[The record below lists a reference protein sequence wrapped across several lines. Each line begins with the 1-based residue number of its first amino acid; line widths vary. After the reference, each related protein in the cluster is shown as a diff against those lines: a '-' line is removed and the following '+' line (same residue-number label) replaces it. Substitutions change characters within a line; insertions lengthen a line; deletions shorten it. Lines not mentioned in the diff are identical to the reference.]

1 MIYCRK
7 KEEKSFMGYWE
18 DFLARS
24 DLEKYG
30 SNALLL
36 YALQLRFDIDD
47 IGAVAAEAI
56 TDGANDKK
64 CDLIYLDENNGI
76 AVIAQGYMRQNPQED
91 DIAKSNKAS
100 DLNTASGW
108 VFERNE
114 YDLPED
120 IRDQVLA
127 LREAV
132 KTENI
137 TRIYFWFVHN
147 CRESSQVKEELATVE
162 MAAKTLINK
171 FKTDNNIGVYAN
183 EIGKETL
190 EKWYA
195 STTNTILVGDDISI
209 PLHKKG
215 FELKGDKWKAYQTC
229 ISGRQLY
236 AFYKKYMDDLFSAN
250 PRRFLGIDKRAKT
263 KIINAGIKG
272 SAENT
277 PKNFWAYNNGIT
289 ALTHFYKIEND
300 YLKCRGISIINGA
313 QTTGS
318 IGSLAN
324 YPSDDLLISIR
335 VIECTDD
342 DTIRAIIDNNNK
354 QNEMLPSDF
363 RSNDS
368 TQKRLR
374 AEFQKYPNLIY
385 NGGLRKNQSVRGKEV
400 FDHFLVG
407 QMVMAFHGE
416 PVIAY
421 DNKVEI
427 WSNDKLYSEIFDDN
441 LTAEHIILVYSL
453 SKTIDQLKTD
463 LTQKKRS
470 NNISSVETEWLDYFG
485 NRGSRILLLS
495 TIAMNLETILDKP
508 LGNIRRLEYKD
519 SSNFEKCKKSWE
531 PIVNMVLSFC
541 EKLKPVLSVGG
552 LNNRELVNTAIKEV
566 GAIINFSKKAIGGAT
581 KEITAFL
588 DKLKY

>member
-1 MIYCRK
+1 
-7 KEEKSFMGYWE
+7 MGYWD
-18 DFLARS
+18 DFFARN
-24 DLEKYG
+24 DLKQYG

-36 YALQLRFDIDD
+36 YALQLKFDIDD
-47 IGAVAAEAI
+47 IDSIAADAI
-56 TDGANDKK
+56 TDGAQDKK

-76 AVIAQGYMRQNPQED
+76 AVIAQGYIRQNPQAD

-108 VFERNE
+108 IFERKE
-114 YDLPED
+114 DDLPND
-120 IRDQVLA
+120 IKNQVLT

-132 KTENI
+132 KKENI
-137 TRIYFWFVHN
+137 TRLYFWYVHN
-147 CRESSQVKEELATVE
+147 CKESTQVREELQTVE
-162 MAAKTLINK
+162 LSAKTLIDK
-171 FKTDNNIGVYAN
+171 FMPDNNIGIYAN

-190 EKWYA
+190 ERWYA
-195 STTNTILVGDDISI
+195 STTNTILVNDNISI
-209 PLHKKG
+209 PLHGKG
-215 FELKGDKWKAYQTC
+215 FELLGDKWKAYQTC
-229 ISGRQLY
+229 ISGKQLY
-236 AFYKKYMDDLFSAN
+236 SFYKTYLDDLFSAN

-263 KIINAGIKG
+263 KIINAGIKN
-272 SAENT
+272 SAENA

-289 ALTHFYKIEND
+289 ALTHFYDVEDDCLN
-300 YLKCRGISIINGA
+300 CTGISIINGA

-318 IGSLAN
+318 IGSLMEC
-324 YPSDDLLISIR
+324 PSDDLLISIR

-342 DTIRAIIDNNNK
+342 TTIRAIIDNNNK

-363 RSNDS
+363 RSNDAI
-368 TQKRLR
+368 QKRLR
-374 AEFQKYPNLIY
+374 NEFEKYANIVY

-407 QMVMAFHGE
+407 QTLMAFHGS
-416 PVIAY
+416 PVTAY

-427 WSNDKLYSEIFDDN
+427 WGNDKLYAEVFDDN

-463 LTQKKRS
+463 LTLKKR
-470 NNISSVETEWLDYFG
+470 NCNISNIESEWLDYFG

-495 TIAMNLETILDKP
+495 TIAMNLEIILDKS
-508 LGNIRRLEYKD
+508 LGNMRRLEYKD
-519 SSNFEKCKKSWE
+519 NSNFDNCKNAWK

-541 EKLKPVLSVGG
+541 EKLKPVLSAGG
-552 LNNRELVNTAIKEV
+552 LNSREIANSAIKEV
-566 GAIINFSKKAIGGAT
+566 GSIINYSNKANGGAT
-581 KEITAFL
+581 KETTSFL

>member
-1 MIYCRK
+1 
-7 KEEKSFMGYWE
+7 MGYWE
-18 DFLARS
+18 DFSARS
-24 DLEKYG
+24 DLKKYD

-47 IGAVAAEAI
+47 IDAVAAEAI

-76 AVIAQGYMRQNPQED
+76 AVIAQGYIRQNPKTD

-108 VFERNE
+108 IFERDKDE
-114 YDLPED
+114 LPED

-127 LREAV
+127 LRGAV
-132 KTENI
+132 ETESI
-137 TRIYFWFVHN
+137 SRIYFWFVHN
-147 CRESSQVKEELATVE
+147 CKESKQVNEELATVE
-162 MAAKTLINK
+162 LSSKTLIDK
-171 FKTDNNIGVYAN
+171 FKNDNNIGVYAN

-195 STTNTILVGDDISI
+195 STTNTILVDDYISI
-209 PLHKKG
+209 PLHEKG
-215 FELKGDKWKAYQTC
+215 FELSGDKWKAYQTC
-229 ISGRQLY
+229 ISGEQLY
-236 AFYKKYMDDLFSAN
+236 SIYKKYLDDLFSAN

-263 KIINAGIKG
+263 KIINAGIKN

-277 PKNFWAYNNGIT
+277 PQNFWAYNNGIT
-289 ALTHFYKIEND
+289 ALTHLYEIEDDN
-300 YLKCRGISIINGA
+300 LKCKGISIINGA

-318 IGSLAN
+318 VGSLSSC
-324 YPSDDLLISIR
+324 PSKDLLISIR

-342 DTIRAIIDNNNK
+342 ATIRAIIDNNNK

-368 TQKRLR
+368 IQKRLR
-374 AEFQKYPNLIY
+374 MEFQKYPDLIY

-407 QMVMAFHGE
+407 QMLMAFHGK

-421 DNKVEI
+421 DNKIEI
-427 WSNDKLYSEIFDDN
+427 WSSDKLYAEIFDDN

-463 LTQKKRS
+463 LTQKKRIG
-470 NNISSVETEWLDYFG
+470 NISSIESEWLDYFG

-495 TIAMNLETILDKP
+495 TIAMNLEIILDKS
-508 LGNIRRLEYKD
+508 LGNMRRLEYKD
-519 SSNFEKCKKSWE
+519 NSNFERCKKLWE

-541 EKLKPVLSVGG
+541 GKLKPVLSAGG
-552 LNNRELVNTAIKEV
+552 LNSEEDVNIAIKDV
-566 GAIINFSKKAIGGAT
+566 GAIINFSKKAIGSTT
-581 KEITAFL
+581 KETVDFL